1 MGWGLSKSDRT
12 SQAETLETAAGLI
25 RPVEVFTWPPKP
37 AVLDPA
43 EGDALTAAESSQP
56 ETTTVRTGDR
66 WAWLK
71 EAEAA
76 WLGVSA
82 VSWREASARAGWTPD
97 TPDAYC
103 PRCGTTAGPF
113 EADADGCPACRHRR
127 LGWSRAVRLGPYEG
141 LLREAILAGKYTA
154 WRRVC
159 QELGTDLGQA
169 VVKALDSAA
178 IDPARI
184 VVCPIATST
193 RRRLSRGVDHT
204 VILSRE
210 IARVTGGKLVRAL
223 RREHRPPQQR
233 LAGAARKRN
242 VAGSFHARK
251 GACRVLEGRL
261 VVLVDDVRTT
271 GATMSA
277 AARALRAGMKASG
290 SGTKRQGMEIW
301 AAVAG
306 VTPRSGEKQG
316 KS

>member
-1 MGWGLSKSDRT
+1 MADDGITHKQLRSTG
-12 SQAETLETAAGLI
+12 ETPAPLPL
-25 RPVEVFTWPPKP
+25 EVFTWPPKP

-43 EGDALTAAESSQP
+43 AAEPSIKPAQSEAHP
-56 ETTTVRTGDR
+56 GRHTDR

-82 VSWREASARAGWTPD
+82 VSWREAAARVGWTPD
-97 TPDAYC
+97 TSDAYC

-127 LGWSRAVRLGPYEG
+127 LGWSRAVRLGQYEG

-169 VVKALDSAA
+169 VVEALDSAA
-178 IDPARI
+178 IDPAS
-184 VVCPIATST
+184 VLVCPIATST

-242 VAGSFHARK
+242 VAGSFHPRK
-251 GACRVLEGRL
+251 GACRGLEGRL

-277 AARALRAGMKASG
+277 AARALRAGVKATG
-290 SGTKRQGMEIW
+290 GGGVEIW

-306 VTPRSGEKQG
+306 VTPRTGEKHG